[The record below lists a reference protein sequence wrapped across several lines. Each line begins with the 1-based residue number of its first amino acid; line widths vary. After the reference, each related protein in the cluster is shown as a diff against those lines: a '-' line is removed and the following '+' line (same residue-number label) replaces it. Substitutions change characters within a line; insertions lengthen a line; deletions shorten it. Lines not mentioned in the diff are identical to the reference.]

1 MSFEREVETIES
13 RIFVWLRE
21 AGDPIDVVHHES
33 HPGRFL
39 TSTAQSLFDSNIL
52 VQNSAEHRGERPY
65 TLRDLSQLEH
75 PQRAIPGSDR
85 KSATERNRRHHRAE
99 DGDGIG
105 EGSPDWCGHT

>member
-33 HPGRFL
+33 RPGRFL

-75 PQRAIPGSDR
+75 PQRAIPGSHL
-85 KSATERNRRHHRAE
+85 AVQNGTEPEQGGYRWECTRS
-99 DGDGIG
+99 G
-105 EGSPDWCGHT
+105 EIST

>member
-39 TSTAQSLFDSNIL
+39 TSTA
-52 VQNSAEHRGERPY
+52 
-65 TLRDLSQLEH
+65 
-75 PQRAIPGSDR
+75 
-85 KSATERNRRHHRAE
+85 
-99 DGDGIG
+99 
-105 EGSPDWCGHT
+105 